1 MSSKNYVCTNPD
13 KSVVIAIKYT
23 CKLYQND
30 LNTSVWSVS
39 EKITTFNYTGG
50 KTKQNKTKK
59 KKKKHTHTPP
69 PPHTP
74 HTHTPTHTQKHSLQ
88 VAQMSGVTLIL

>member
-13 KSVVIAIKYT
+13 KPVVIAIKCT

-39 EKITTFNYTGG
+39 ERIATFNNYTGK
-50 KTKQNKTKK
+50 KTKQNKNKNKTKQK
-59 KKKKHTHTPP
+59 THA
-69 PPHTP
+69 
-74 HTHTPTHTQKHSLQ
+74 QKHSLQ